1 MCSKSSTGSTKII
14 LLAKFWCKDSEA
26 VFFFLLFLTAFK
38 DESLT
43 WFYQSVC
50 CYFNGLI
57 LEMRYFW
64 PAFWWSTCLVTH
76 HFDLQSLSGQ
86 EWYRQQAS
94 RAVNQAVGRV
104 IRHRKD
110 YGAILLCDE
119 RYAMQRHS
127 LLCKI

>member
-26 VFFFLLFLTAFK
+26 GFFFTLFDCFK
-38 DESLT
+38 RWKFDLVL
-43 WFYQSVC
+43 QSVC

-76 HFDLQSLSGQ
+76 HFDFQSLSGQ